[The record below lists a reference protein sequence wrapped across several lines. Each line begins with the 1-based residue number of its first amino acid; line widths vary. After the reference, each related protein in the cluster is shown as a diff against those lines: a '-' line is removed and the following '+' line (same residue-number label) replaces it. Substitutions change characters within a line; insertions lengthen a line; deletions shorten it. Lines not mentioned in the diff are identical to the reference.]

1 MSIAIQ
7 AKFIETLRRT
17 LGGIETQLSFKFFCT
32 QTTQNQDSLCK
43 RIEKLPKGESI
54 SSAFRSW
61 MRDGFPVRSA
71 DVFHTINRLRKLNFN
86 KRALE
91 VNFPHLFF
99 LFCFLNQIFSAS
111 MNIELPLWPCLDK
124 QFILQLT
131 NAYRISAYEWLP
143 IYITRDQI
151 LFSYKL

>member
-1 MSIAIQ
+1 MSMRSVMSIAIQ

-17 LGGIETQLSFKFFCT
+17 LGSIQTQLSFRFFCT
-32 QTTQNQDSLCK
+32 QTTHNQDSLCK

-61 MRDGFPVRSA
+61 MRDGFPVRGT

-91 VNFPHLFF
+91 I
-99 LFCFLNQIFSAS
+99 IF
-111 MNIELPLWPCLDK
+111 
-124 QFILQLT
+124 QLIST
-131 NAYRISAYEWLP
+131 TYRINAYE
-143 IYITRDQI
+143 
-151 LFSYKL
+151 